1 MNFKGQLAVMLT
13 IMVAVAVA
21 VSAIPVSEGADGEN
35 SGKTIDMGQFLQE
48 MVAEDYDYDGKGI
61 TVSWKPSSACTLS
74 THEDGTNQDCMFY
87 GKDRP
92 ITDGNNPGRV
102 QNGNAQYNLFEG
114 VANVS
119 ISNVNFVYD
128 YDYGDEDFTLC
139 QLARSGQ
146 YTGTF
151 GYADARNAELQFLN
165 SGDLTITGCTFD
177 RAIVS
182 PFGCHGT
189 TEITGCQFGNVYNAY
204 TIKDI
209 YSTNATISGCSF
221 DNCGG
226 GIYFEGDQPKG
237 TYLISGNTFTKMDNA
252 TEEKKNS
259 RGLIQ
264 FSANG
269 NYSNAD
275 ITVSDNSS
283 DGETPILNQLN
294 STITTSVL
302 DTEEIQNCNRFSGT
316 MFVENTSIAAS
327 KEIYVD
333 AVDGDDS
340 NDGSTQTTAVKTMSK
355 ALELVGSAG
364 TIVLVDDLQLGSQ
377 LTISTAVVTIDLGGH
392 TLTASEGFAFSFDN
406 DSHLLNVTAD
416 DVTIKNGKIVTTSEN
431 KHAINAYGASGLTLI
446 DLVIDA
452 SESGKS
458 GVPLQINTSSVILG
472 GRVDLIVS
480 DEMSYASNMDVTDTG
495 DKNDTGSSL
504 TTFKGTEL
512 HFSNCLVGFWID
524 ANESGSVRMMFSEN
538 TEYYYD
544 TDGFK
549 PYVALIQDALETTG
563 NPVDRVENPA
573 STLIVNT
580 IPEDAM
586 IIIEGYG
593 NVQSGQEV
601 EIAPGTYYV
610 VVSKDGYETE
620 RVPVTVSA
628 NAVNTVTIEI
638 QESGWGSGGFPPV
651 WDDDDDYVPPI
662 VPSQTDDSGDDDTT
676 TIVACAA
683 AAVVAALIAAYLI
696 IDRRQ

>member
-1 MNFKGQLAVMLT
+1 MLT

-35 SGKTIDMGQFLQE
+35 SGKTIDMGQFLKE

-74 THEDGTNQDCMFY
+74 THVDGTNQDCKFY
-87 GKDRP
+87 GMDRP
-92 ITDGNNPGRV
+92 VADGNNPGRV

-128 YDYGDEDFTLC
+128 YDDGDENFTLC
-139 QLARSGQ
+139 QLARSEQ

-151 GYADARNAELQFLN
+151 GYTNARNAELQFLN

-177 RAIVS
+177 RTIVS
-182 PFGCHGT
+182 PYGCHGT

-237 TYLISGNTFTKMDNA
+237 TYLISGNTFTNMDNA
-252 TEEKKNS
+252 TEGKKNS

-283 DGETPILNQLN
+283 DGKTPILNQLN

-302 DTEEIQNCNRFSGT
+302 DTEEIQNSNRFSGT

-333 AVDGDDS
+333 AVDGDDI

-392 TLTASEGFAFSFDN
+392 TLTASEGFAFKFDN

-480 DEMSYASNMDVTDTG
+480 DEMSYASNMDVKDTG

-524 ANESGSVRMMFSEN
+524 ATESGSVRMMFSEN

-549 PYVALIQDALETTG
+549 PYAALNQDALETTG
-563 NPVDRVENPA
+563 NPVDRVENPV

-580 IPEDAM
+580 NPEDAM
-586 IIIEGYG
+586 IIIEGFG

-662 VPSQTDDSGDDDTT
+662 VPSQTEDSGDDDTT